1 MLLRDLLKNKIK
13 ESLSSVLPITV
24 IVLLLSFTNMAPM
37 PAGMM
42 ILFMLGAVML
52 IAGMAFF
59 SLGADISMMPM
70 GTEAGRRICASRKR
84 RLVFIICFFLGAAVT
99 VAEPDLQVLAHQ
111 FTALPDAVII
121 VTVAVGVGIF
131 LVVSVVREYFNIRLR
146 TFLIILYAFVFLV
159 SIFVRTDFLPVAF
172 DSGGVTTG
180 PITVPFIMAF
190 GVGIAAIG
198 KNDSEENS
206 FGLVALCSIGPILAV
221 LFMSMAVDPASVSAP
236 DFNIPYITDSQQAAR
251 QFALGFPTYIKEVAL
266 GLSPILAFFILF
278 QLVAR
283 VFSKKNII
291 KIIIGSIYT
300 YIGLVLF
307 LTGVNVGFMPVGN
320 FIGSRIASLDYNWI
334 LIPIGMLMGYF
345 IVIAEPA
352 VHVLKKQVE
361 EITGGAISAKSMI
374 FSLSVGVALSVGI
387 AMLRVLYGIPI
398 YWFIVPGYVLAL
410 ALSFFVPDVFTA
422 IAFDSGGVASGPMT
436 ATFLLPLAMGACESV
451 GGNVLTDAFGLVA
464 MVAMTPLITI
474 QILGILYRYK
484 EKRSREALL
493 DESALDHD
501 EMLDYT
507 QIEEVRLWR

>member
-1 MLLRDLLKNKIK
+1 MLLRDLLKNKMN
-13 ESLSSVLPITV
+13 ESLSSVLPITG
-24 IVLLLSFTNMAPM
+24 IVLLLSFTNIAPM
-37 PAGMM
+37 PAGML
-42 ILFMLGAVML
+42 ILFLLGSVML
-52 IAGMAFF
+52 IVGMAFF

-70 GTEAGRRICASRKR
+70 GTESGRVICTGGRRW
-84 RLVFIICFFLGAAVT
+84 LVFVICFFLGAAVT

-121 VTVAVGVGIF
+121 ITVALGVGMF
-131 LVVSVVREYFNIRLR
+131 LVVSIVREYFNIRLR
-146 TFLIILYAFVFLV
+146 TLLIILYTLVFLV

-198 KNDSEENS
+198 KKDSRESS

-221 LFMSMAVDPASVSAP
+221 LFMSMSVDSASISAP
-236 DFNIPYITDSQQAAR
+236 DFNIPQITDSQQAAR
-251 QFALGFPTYIKEVAL
+251 QFALGFPAYIKEVAF
-266 GLSPILAFFILF
+266 GLSPILVFFVLF
-278 QLVAR
+278 QLTTRA
-283 VFSKKNII
+283 FSKKNII
-291 KIIIGSIYT
+291 KIIIGSVYT

-320 FIGSRIASLDYNWI
+320 FIGKQIASLDYNWI

-361 EITGGAISAKSMI
+361 EITGGAISAKSML
-374 FSLSVGVALSVGI
+374 FALSAGVALSVGI
-387 AMLRVLYGIPI
+387 SMLRVLYGIPI
-398 YWFIVPGYVLAL
+398 FWFIIPGYVSAL
-410 ALSFFVPDVFTA
+410 VLSFFVPDVFTS

-451 GGNVLTDAFGLVA
+451 AGNVLTDAFGLVA

-474 QILGILYRYK
+474 QILGLLYKYK
-484 EKRSREALL
+484 EKKSREALL
-493 DESALDHD
+493 DEGMLDYD
-501 EMLDYT
+501 DMIDYT
-507 QIEEVRLWR
+507 QIKEVQLWR